1 MGNRKDRIAKRTGKV
16 REKTPKL
23 PEWTDRRWFEV
34 VDLFDA
40 QGIHNVPGTDTSHR
54 MFVLGEIGNLVI
66 LEVPVTA
73 PAERVQEA
81 LNALAERG
89 VRALAFTNNMRFAKL
104 RMCNDAEV
112 EVLDAADK
120 ESGGSGVL
128 VAPRRPSTRSHTGPG
143 LSLVGVRGDS
153 AQESG
158 SSDRGDGV
166 GEDDQGV
173 HKEDESPSG
182 G

>member
-1 MGNRKDRIAKRTGKV
+1 MSNRKDQIAKRTGKP
-16 REKTPKL
+16 REKAPKL
-23 PEWTDRRWFEV
+23 PEWADQRWFEV

-81 LNALAERG
+81 LSALAERG

-128 VAPRRPSTRSHTGPG
+128 VAPRRPSTRSHVGPG
-143 LSLVGVRGDS
+143 IPVDGVRGDGDS
-153 AQESG
+153 TPDR
-158 SSDRGDGV
+158 SDRGDGV
-166 GEDDQGV
+166 GADAQEHEEGAR
-173 HKEDESPSG
+173 PTG